1 MKENKRE
8 SLAEKAENLR
18 TAALNLYEDV
28 RKKENDVEVLG
39 KEWME
44 LARGRAEKLKNF
56 RYNIGV
62 VGVQSSGKTTLLN
75 TLLGYP
81 LMPSAAVVTTCSVT
95 YIRYGEKLA
104 VKAEDAYGK
113 IYNMH
118 LEKMSRALFE
128 DLKRYTCKCHKKY
141 SLDHL
146 IYFTDADMSP
156 DGEGN
161 PCTLAAEELSL
172 EYGNLMHRAVLVLV
186 LLSLYVDQN
195 QNPELLDDTIK
206 EIIGERKLLLEKIG
220 IPRSVKEYKVILE
233 WNNPVLKNG
242 LEITDLP
249 GLGADVAASSG
260 YKSHESITL
269 EELNKTDSTL
279 LILEPEMKKEH
290 IDPLN
295 PILTSYEMKKIKN
308 LEERLIPVVN
318 KIDLCGF
325 KNAYMNKL
333 NQVYKKYQLEIEKTY
348 GIAALLAEQ
357 RLFEKNPEIPLSRS
371 AFARRNL
378 EGVKELLEM
387 TGASQEEY
395 IKKMLDKN
403 MGYSRFEEFAAYILE
418 YLPKAE
424 IMEALQLLIYL
435 YQAVKTA
442 VMMRKS
448 RFRILSQFHRGGASA
463 GVELVKKLDND
474 TKAQIAKLSAIQAV
488 RMDQWSKSLKSRID
502 DDDLLPKVQ
511 KTFGENISK
520 DFGAMKDRIMEKR
533 KALHTNFIGDIVLS
547 RNNGANPDTTN
558 YPVWTDMLDTLLNEK
573 YQGTF
578 DSLSGSVKEIFDDMV
593 KRMNDIDQ
601 AFTGGF
607 TASAEEFINF
617 CKERRVK
624 YYKEALQGILD
635 AAAREELSDSQ
646 NRRIAGETA
655 KYLRENEP
663 KINIPEINAP
673 KILTP
678 EAAEIL
684 AKIETEAM
692 LTKEERAI
700 AEKEAEKLFGTKE
713 MEEKQKQ
720 MTSAEA
726 LNVISAF
733 LDEFSKVYQEAAN
746 SIDTYIRQNIQRCNV
761 EKNKAANGVVKA
773 QVDLQ
778 GKYYDKNEKILTAM
792 KTQGVIM
799 TGTTL
804 ISASNL
810 DKILRE
816 DLKLEAKDIQDGK
829 MKIKSIYEE
838 ISQTFLNIANTKIQ
852 ELSNIVVNLTD
863 RIGDICKLGSRGFSQ
878 NLTELNTGMEKE
890 KEGIRSLN
898 PEGRY
903 YKEVREVLQT
913 FEKEDIAWKLR
924 KELEQCHKE
933 LLREIEAVS

>member
-28 RKKENDVEVLG
+28 RNREKDVEVLG

-156 DGEGN
+156 DEEGN

-357 RLFEKNPEIPLSRS
+357 KIFEKNPEIPLSRS

-403 MGYSRFEEFAAYILE
+403 MGYSRFEEFAAYILD

-463 GVELVKKLDND
+463 GVELVKKLNGD
-474 TKAQIAKLSAIQAV
+474 TTTQIADLSNIQA
-488 RMDQWSKSLKSRID
+488 SLMKEWRDCLEKRIYKR
-502 DDDLLPKVQ
+502 LLPETQ
-511 KTFGENISK
+511 DIFGQEISEE
-520 DFGAMKDRIMEKR
+520 FGAMKDRIMEKR

-558 YPVWTDMLDTLLNEK
+558 YPVWTDMLDTLKNEE
-573 YQGTF
+573 YQKTF
-578 DSLSGSVKEIFDDMV
+578 DSLSDRVKDIFGDMV
-593 KRMNDIDQ
+593 KRMDAIDQ

-617 CKERRVK
+617 CKERQVK

-635 AAAREELSDSQ
+635 ASARGELSDSQ
-646 NRRIAGETA
+646 NRRIAGKTA

-663 KINIPEINAP
+663 KVDTPKINVP

-684 AKIETEAM
+684 AKIETEAV
-692 LTKEERAI
+692 LTKEERNI
-700 AEKEAEKLFGTKE
+700 AEKESEKLFGTE
-713 MEEKQKQ
+713 ERNEKQEQ
-720 MTSAEA
+720 MLSAEA
-726 LNVISAF
+726 LSVISAF

-746 SIDTYIRQNIQRCNV
+746 SIDIYIRQNIQRCNA
-761 EKNKAANGVVKA
+761 EKDKAANGVVKA

-863 RIGDICKLGSRGFSQ
+863 RIGDICKLASRGFSQ

>member
-28 RKKENDVEVLG
+28 RKRENDVEVLG

-44 LARGRAEKLKNF
+44 LAGGSAEKLKNF

-128 DLKRYTCKCHKKY
+128 ELKRYTCKCHKKY

-161 PCTLAAEELSL
+161 PCTLDAEELGL
-172 EYGNLMHRAVLVLV
+172 EYGDLMHRAVLVLV

-195 QNPELLDDTIK
+195 QNPELLDDTVK

-233 WNNPVLKNG
+233 WNNPVLKKG

-333 NQVYKKYQLEIEKTY
+333 NQVYKKYQLEIGKTY

-357 RLFEKNPEIPLSRS
+357 KIFEKNPEIPLSRS
-371 AFARRNL
+371 AFARKNL
-378 EGVKELLEM
+378 EGVKELLAM

-403 MGYSRFEEFAAYILE
+403 MEYSRFEEFAAYILD

-424 IMEALQLLIYL
+424 VMESLQLLIYL

-442 VMMRKS
+442 VMMRNS

-463 GVELVKKLDND
+463 GVEIVKKLDND
-474 TKAQIAKLSAIQAV
+474 TRVQIAKLGNIQAEL
-488 RMDQWSKSLKSRID
+488 MKQWSQYLELRIYKT
-502 DDDLLPKVQ
+502 LLPDERI
-511 KTFGENISK
+511 TFQQDISK
-520 DFGAMKDRIMEKR
+520 EFGAMKDSIMKKR
-533 KALHTNFIGDIVLS
+533 KTLHANFIGDIVLS
-547 RNNGANPDTTN
+547 RNNDSNPDTRN
-558 YPVWTDMLDTLLNEK
+558 YPVWNDMLDTLKNEK
-573 YQGTF
+573 YQKTF
-578 DSLSGSVKEIFDDMV
+578 DNLSNHVKATFDDMV
-593 KRMNDIDQ
+593 DRLEKIDD
-601 AFTGGF
+601 AFTTGF
-607 TASAEEFINF
+607 KASAEEFINF

-624 YYKEALQGILD
+624 YYKEALQGILY

-663 KINIPEINAP
+663 KSDTPKSNAS

-684 AKIETEAM
+684 AKIETEAV

-713 MEEKQKQ
+713 REEKQKQ
-720 MTSAEA
+720 MTSAEV
-726 LNVISAF
+726 LNVIST
-733 LDEFSKVYQEAAN
+733 LLREFETVYNDAAKN
-746 SIDTYIRQNIQRCNV
+746 IDIYIQQNIQNCQV
-761 EKNKAANGVVKA
+761 KKNAVANDVVKA
-773 QVDLQ
+773 QIELKN
-778 GKYYDKNEKILTAM
+778 KYYNINKNLFTKM
-792 KTQGVIM
+792 KEQGVIM

-804 ISASNL
+804 IREGELDRLLQTYLEL
-810 DKILRE
+810 DKK
-816 DLKLEAKDIQDGK
+816 DLKAAEDTVNDIYS
-829 MKIKSIYEE
+829 KISQAFLE
-838 ISQTFLNIANTKIQ
+838 ISTTKIQ
-852 ELSNIVVNLTD
+852 ELTSLVANLKN
-863 RIGDICKLGSRGFSQ
+863 RIGAICQYGSRGFSQ
-878 NLTELNTGMEKE
+878 NLTELNKDMEKE

-898 PEGRY
+898 PQGRY
-903 YKEVREVLQT
+903 YKEVWEVLQT

-924 KELEQCHKE
+924 KELEQCRQE

>member
-118 LEKMSRALFE
+118 LEKMSRVLFE

-161 PCTLAAEELSL
+161 PCTLDAEELGL
-172 EYGNLMHRAVLVLV
+172 EYGDLMHRAVLVLV

-195 QNPELLDDTIK
+195 QNPELLDDTVK

-233 WNNPVLKNG
+233 WNNPVLKKG

-357 RLFEKNPEIPLSRS
+357 KIFEKNPEIPLSRS
-371 AFARRNL
+371 AFARKNL
-378 EGVKELLEM
+378 EGVKELLAM

-403 MGYSRFEEFAAYILE
+403 MEYSRFEEFAAYILN
-418 YLPKAE
+418 YLPKAK
-424 IMEALQLLIYL
+424 IMESLQLLIYL

-442 VMMRKS
+442 VMMRNS

-463 GVELVKKLDND
+463 GVEIVKKLDND
-474 TKAQIAKLSAIQAV
+474 TKAQIAKLSRTQA
-488 RMDQWSKSLKSRID
+488 DLITQWRGDLEIRIYKE
-502 DDDLLPKVQ
+502 LLPNVK
-511 KTFGENISK
+511 KIFEKDISK
-520 DFGAMKDRIMEKR
+520 EFGAMKDRIMKKR
-533 KALHTNFIGDIVLS
+533 KTLHANFIGDIVLS
-547 RNNGANPDTTN
+547 RNNGTNPDTTN
-558 YPVWTDMLDTLLNEK
+558 YPVWTDMLDTLENEK
-573 YQGTF
+573 YQKTF
-578 DSLSGSVKEIFDDMV
+578 DNLSDSVKAIFDDMV
-593 KRMNDIDQ
+593 DRMEKIDD
-601 AFTGGF
+601 AFTTGF
-607 TASAEEFINF
+607 EASAEEFIYF

-624 YYKEALQGILD
+624 YYKEALQGILY

-663 KINIPEINAP
+663 KSNAP

-678 EAAEIL
+678 EAAEML
-684 AKIETEAM
+684 AKIETEAV
-692 LTKEERAI
+692 LTKEERVI
-700 AEKEAEKLFGTKE
+700 AAKEEEKLFGTE
-713 MEEKQKQ
+713 ERNEKQEQ
-720 MTSAEA
+720 MLSAEA
-726 LNVISAF
+726 LSVISAF

-746 SIDTYIRQNIQRCNV
+746 SIDTYIRQNIQRCNA
-761 EKNKAANGVVKA
+761 EKDKAANGVVKA

-810 DKILRE
+810 DKILQN
-816 DLKLEAKDIQDGK
+816 DLKLETSELEEGEEAIKNIYD
-829 MKIKSIYEE
+829 KISH
-838 ISQTFLNIANTKIQ
+838 TFLQIANKKIQ
-852 ELSNIVVNLTD
+852 ELSNIVANLTD
-863 RIGDICKLGSRGFSQ
+863 RIGAICQYGSRGFSQ
-878 NLTELNTGMEKE
+878 NLTELNKDMEKE

>member
-28 RKKENDVEVLG
+28 KKREKDVEVLG

-156 DGEGN
+156 DEEGN

-195 QNPELLDDTIK
+195 QNPELLDDTVK

-220 IPRSVKEYKVILE
+220 IPRAVKEYKVILE

-357 RLFEKNPEIPLSRS
+357 KIFEKNPEIPLSRS

-403 MGYSRFEEFAAYILE
+403 MGYSRFEEFAAYILD

-442 VMMRKS
+442 VMMRNS
-448 RFRILSQFHRGGASA
+448 RFRILSQFYRGGASA
-463 GVELVKKLDND
+463 GVELVKKLND
-474 TKAQIAKLSAIQAV
+474 DTIMRIAKLGEIQGKLMEKWAE
-488 RMDQWSKSLKSRID
+488 DLEKRIYRK
-502 DDDLLPKVQ
+502 LLPEVK
-511 KTFGENISK
+511 KTFPQDISK
-520 DFGAMKDRIMEKR
+520 EFGAMKNRILEKR

-558 YPVWTDMLDTLLNEK
+558 YPIWTDMLDTLKNEE
-573 YQGTF
+573 YQKTF
-578 DSLSGSVKEIFDDMV
+578 DSLSDRVKDIFGDMV
-593 KRMNDIDQ
+593 KRMDAIDQ

-617 CKERRVK
+617 CKERQVK

-635 AAAREELSDSQ
+635 AAARGELSDSQ
-646 NRRIAGETA
+646 NRRIAGKTA

-663 KINIPEINAP
+663 KVDTPKINVP

-678 EAAEIL
+678 EAVEIL
-684 AKIETEAM
+684 AKIETEAV
-692 LTKEERAI
+692 LTKEERNI
-700 AEKEAEKLFGTKE
+700 AEKESEKLFGTE
-713 MEEKQKQ
+713 ERNEKQEQ
-720 MTSAEA
+720 MLSAEA
-726 LNVISAF
+726 LSVISAF

-746 SIDTYIRQNIQRCNV
+746 SIDTYIRQNIQRCNA
-761 EKNKAANGVVKA
+761 EKDKAANGVVKA

-810 DKILRE
+810 DKILQN
-816 DLKLEAKDIQDGK
+816 DLKLETSELEEGEEAIKNIYD
-829 MKIKSIYEE
+829 KISH
-838 ISQTFLNIANTKIQ
+838 TFLQIANKKIQ
-852 ELSNIVVNLTD
+852 ELSNIVANLTD
-863 RIGDICKLGSRGFSQ
+863 HIGAICQYGSRGFSK
-878 NLTELNTGMEKE
+878 NLTELNKDMEKE

-903 YKEVREVLQT
+903 YKEVWEVLQT

>member
-8 SLAEKAENLR
+8 SLVEKAENLR

-28 RKKENDVEVLG
+28 RNREKDVEVLG

-156 DGEGN
+156 DEEGN

-325 KNAYMNKL
+325 KNAYINKL

-357 RLFEKNPEIPLSRS
+357 KIFEKNPEIPLSRS

-403 MGYSRFEEFAAYILE
+403 MGYSRFEEFAAYILD

-463 GVELVKKLDND
+463 GVELVKKLNGD
-474 TKAQIAKLSAIQAV
+474 TTTQIADLSNIQA
-488 RMDQWSKSLKSRID
+488 SLMKEWRDCLEKRIYKR
-502 DDDLLPKVQ
+502 LLPETQ
-511 KTFGENISK
+511 DIFGQEISEE
-520 DFGAMKDRIMEKR
+520 FGAMKDRIMEKR

-558 YPVWTDMLDTLLNEK
+558 YPVWTDMLDTLKNEE
-573 YQGTF
+573 YQKTF
-578 DSLSGSVKEIFDDMV
+578 DSLSDRVKDIFGDMV

-617 CKERRVK
+617 CKERQVK

-635 AAAREELSDSQ
+635 ASARGELSDSQ

-663 KINIPEINAP
+663 KVDTPKINVP

-684 AKIETEAM
+684 AKIETEAV
-692 LTKEERAI
+692 LTKEERNI
-700 AEKEAEKLFGTKE
+700 AEKESEKLFGTE
-713 MEEKQKQ
+713 ERNEKQEQ
-720 MTSAEA
+720 MLSAEA
-726 LNVISAF
+726 LSVISAF

-746 SIDTYIRQNIQRCNV
+746 SIDIYIRQNIQRCNA
-761 EKNKAANGVVKA
+761 EKDKAANGVVKA

-863 RIGDICKLGSRGFSQ
+863 RIGDICKLASRGFSQ

>member
-28 RKKENDVEVLG
+28 RKREKDVEVLG

-156 DGEGN
+156 DEEGN

-195 QNPELLDDTIK
+195 QNPELLDDTVK

-220 IPRSVKEYKVILE
+220 IPRAVKEYKVILE

-403 MGYSRFEEFAAYILE
+403 MGYSRFEEFAAYILD

-474 TKAQIAKLSAIQAV
+474 TKAEIAKLSATQAKLMKEWRDALEI
-488 RMDQWSKSLKSRID
+488 RMYKT
-502 DDDLLPKVQ
+502 LLPEVQ
-511 KTFGENISK
+511 KTFEEDICK
-520 DFGAMKDRIMEKR
+520 EFGTMKDRIMEKR
-533 KALHTNFIGDIVLS
+533 KALHANFIGDIVLS
-547 RNNGANPDTTN
+547 RNNGANPDTRN
-558 YPVWTDMLDTLLNEK
+558 YPVWTGMLDTLEKEK
-573 YQGTF
+573 YQKTF
-578 DSLSGSVKEIFDDMV
+578 DSLSDRVKAIFDDMV
-593 KRMNDIDQ
+593 DRMEKIDD
-601 AFTGGF
+601 AFTTGF
-607 TASAEEFINF
+607 KASAEEFIYF

-624 YYKEALQGILD
+624 YYKEALQGILY

-655 KYLRENEP
+655 EYLRENEP
-663 KINIPEINAP
+663 KSNAP
-673 KILTP
+673 RSLHRKQQKYWQRL
-678 EAAEIL
+678 
-684 AKIETEAM
+684 
-692 LTKEERAI
+692 
-700 AEKEAEKLFGTKE
+700 
-713 MEEKQKQ
+713 KQK
-720 MTSAEA
+720 
-726 LNVISAF
+726 LC
-733 LDEFSKVYQEAAN
+733 L
-746 SIDTYIRQNIQRCNV
+746 QR
-761 EKNKAANGVVKA
+761 
-773 QVDLQ
+773 
-778 GKYYDKNEKILTAM
+778 
-792 KTQGVIM
+792 
-799 TGTTL
+799 
-804 ISASNL
+804 
-810 DKILRE
+810 
-816 DLKLEAKDIQDGK
+816 
-829 MKIKSIYEE
+829 KS
-838 ISQTFLNIANTKIQ
+838 
-852 ELSNIVVNLTD
+852 
-863 RIGDICKLGSRGFSQ
+863 G
-878 NLTELNTGMEKE
+878 
-890 KEGIRSLN
+890 
-898 PEGRY
+898 P
-903 YKEVREVLQT
+903 
-913 FEKEDIAWKLR
+913 
-924 KELEQCHKE
+924 
-933 LLREIEAVS
+933 

>member
-118 LEKMSRALFE
+118 LEKMSRVLFE

-161 PCTLAAEELSL
+161 PCTLDAEELGL
-172 EYGNLMHRAVLVLV
+172 EYGDLMHRAVLVLV

-195 QNPELLDDTIK
+195 QNPELLDDTVK

-233 WNNPVLKNG
+233 WNNPVLKKG

-357 RLFEKNPEIPLSRS
+357 KIFEKNPEIPLSRS
-371 AFARRNL
+371 AFARKNL
-378 EGVKELLEM
+378 EGVKELLAM

-403 MGYSRFEEFAAYILE
+403 MEYSRFEEFAAYILN
-418 YLPKAE
+418 YLPKAK
-424 IMEALQLLIYL
+424 IMESLQLLIYL

-442 VMMRKS
+442 VMMRNS

-463 GVELVKKLDND
+463 GVEIVKKLDND
-474 TKAQIAKLSAIQAV
+474 TKAQIAKLSRTQA
-488 RMDQWSKSLKSRID
+488 DLITQWRGDLEIRIYKE
-502 DDDLLPKVQ
+502 LLPNVK
-511 KTFGENISK
+511 KIFEKDISK
-520 DFGAMKDRIMEKR
+520 EFGAMKDRIMKKR
-533 KALHTNFIGDIVLS
+533 KTLHANFIGDIVLS

-558 YPVWTDMLDTLLNEK
+558 YPVWTDMLDTLENEK
-573 YQGTF
+573 YQKTF
-578 DSLSGSVKEIFDDMV
+578 DNLSDSVKAIFDDMV
-593 KRMNDIDQ
+593 DRMEKIDD
-601 AFTGGF
+601 AFTTGF
-607 TASAEEFINF
+607 EASAEEFIYF

-624 YYKEALQGILD
+624 YYKEALQGILY

-663 KINIPEINAP
+663 KSNAP

-678 EAAEIL
+678 EAAEML
-684 AKIETEAM
+684 AKIETEAV
-692 LTKEERAI
+692 LTKEERVI
-700 AEKEAEKLFGTKE
+700 AAKEEEKLFGTE
-713 MEEKQKQ
+713 ERNEKQEQ
-720 MTSAEA
+720 MLSAEA
-726 LNVISAF
+726 LSVISAF

-746 SIDTYIRQNIQRCNV
+746 SIDTYIRQNIQRCNA
-761 EKNKAANGVVKA
+761 EKDKAANGVVKA

-810 DKILRE
+810 DKILQN
-816 DLKLEAKDIQDGK
+816 DLKLETSELEEGEEAIKNIYD
-829 MKIKSIYEE
+829 KISH
-838 ISQTFLNIANTKIQ
+838 TFLQIANKKIQ
-852 ELSNIVVNLTD
+852 ELSNIVANLTD
-863 RIGDICKLGSRGFSQ
+863 RIGAICQYGSRGFSQ
-878 NLTELNTGMEKE
+878 NLTELNKDMEKE

>member
-156 DGEGN
+156 DEEGN

-403 MGYSRFEEFAAYILE
+403 MGYSRFEEFAAYILN

-474 TKAQIAKLSAIQAV
+474 TKAEIAKLSATQAELIT
-488 RMDQWSKSLKSRID
+488 QWRGDLEIRIYKE
-502 DDDLLPKVQ
+502 LLPNVK
-511 KTFGENISK
+511 KIFEKDISK
-520 DFGAMKDRIMEKR
+520 EFGAMKDRIMEKR
-533 KALHTNFIGDIVLS
+533 KALHANFIGDIVLS
-547 RNNGANPDTTN
+547 RNNGANPDTRN
-558 YPVWTDMLDTLLNEK
+558 YPVWTGMLDTLENEK
-573 YQGTF
+573 YQKTF
-578 DSLSGSVKEIFDDMV
+578 DNLSDSVKAIFDDMV
-593 KRMNDIDQ
+593 DRMEKIDE
-601 AFTGGF
+601 AFTTGF
-607 TASAEEFINF
+607 KASAEEFIYF

-624 YYKEALQGILD
+624 YYKEALQGILY

-663 KINIPEINAP
+663 KSNAP

-684 AKIETEAM
+684 AKIETEAV
-692 LTKEERAI
+692 LTKEERVI
-700 AEKEAEKLFGTKE
+700 AAKEEEKLFGTE
-713 MEEKQKQ
+713 ERNEKQEQ
-720 MTSAEA
+720 MLSAEA
-726 LNVISAF
+726 LSVISAF

-746 SIDTYIRQNIQRCNV
+746 SIDTYIRQNIQRCNA
-761 EKNKAANGVVKA
+761 EKDKAANGVVKA

-810 DKILRE
+810 DKILQN
-816 DLKLEAKDIQDGK
+816 DLKLETSELEEGEEAIKNIYD
-829 MKIKSIYEE
+829 KISH
-838 ISQTFLNIANTKIQ
+838 TFLQIANKKIQ
-852 ELSNIVVNLTD
+852 ELSNIVANLTD
-863 RIGDICKLGSRGFSQ
+863 HIGAICQYGSRGFSQ
-878 NLTELNTGMEKE
+878 NLTELNKDMEKE

>member
-28 RKKENDVEVLG
+28 RKKENDIEVLG

-156 DGEGN
+156 DEEGN

-403 MGYSRFEEFAAYILE
+403 MGYSRFEEFAAYILD

-474 TKAQIAKLSAIQAV
+474 TKAEIAKLSATQAELMKEWRDALEI
-488 RMDQWSKSLKSRID
+488 RMYKK
-502 DDDLLPKVQ
+502 LLPEVQ
-511 KTFGENISK
+511 KTFEEDICK
-520 DFGAMKDRIMEKR
+520 EFGTMKDRIMEKR
-533 KALHTNFIGDIVLS
+533 KALHANFIGDIVLS
-547 RNNGANPDTTN
+547 RNNGANPDTRN
-558 YPVWTDMLDTLLNEK
+558 YPVWTGMLDTLENEK
-573 YQGTF
+573 YQKTF
-578 DSLSGSVKEIFDDMV
+578 DNLSDSVKAIFDDMV
-593 KRMNDIDQ
+593 DRMEKIDE
-601 AFTGGF
+601 AFTTGF
-607 TASAEEFINF
+607 KASAEEFIYF

-624 YYKEALQGILD
+624 YYKEALQGILY

-655 KYLRENEP
+655 EYLRENEP
-663 KINIPEINAP
+663 KSNAP

-684 AKIETEAM
+684 AKIETEAV

-733 LDEFSKVYQEAAN
+733 LDEFSKVYQDTAN
-746 SIDTYIRQNIQRCNV
+746 SIDTYIRQNIQRCQDRKNDAANDV
-761 EKNKAANGVVKA
+761 VAAQLILQKKYYVKNKKV
-773 QVDLQ
+773 
-778 GKYYDKNEKILTAM
+778 LTDM

-799 TGTTL
+799 TGTTM
-804 ISASNL
+804 ISASNV
-810 DKILRE
+810 DNILQKG
-816 DLKLEAKDIQDGK
+816 LKLEDKDLKEGK
-829 MKIKSIYEE
+829 AEIKKIYNE
-838 ISQTFLNIANTKIQ
+838 ISQAFLWISSTKIR
-852 ELSNIVVNLTD
+852 ELSNIVANLTD
-863 RIGDICKLGSRGFSQ
+863 RIGAICQYGSRGFSQ
-878 NLTELNTGMEKE
+878 NLTELNKDMEKE

>member
-28 RKKENDVEVLG
+28 RKREKDVEVLG

-156 DGEGN
+156 DEEGN

-357 RLFEKNPEIPLSRS
+357 KIFEKNPEIPLSRS

-403 MGYSRFEEFAAYILE
+403 MGYSRFEEFAAYILD

-463 GVELVKKLDND
+463 GVELVKKLNGD
-474 TKAQIAKLSAIQAV
+474 TTTQIADLSNIQA
-488 RMDQWSKSLKSRID
+488 SLMKEWRDCLEKRIYKR
-502 DDDLLPKVQ
+502 LLPETQ
-511 KTFGENISK
+511 DIFGQEISEE
-520 DFGAMKDRIMEKR
+520 FGAMKDRIMEKR

-558 YPVWTDMLDTLLNEK
+558 YPVWTDMLDTLKNEE
-573 YQGTF
+573 YQKTF
-578 DSLSGSVKEIFDDMV
+578 DSLSDRVKDIFGDMV
-593 KRMNDIDQ
+593 KRMDAIDQ

-617 CKERRVK
+617 CKERQVK

-635 AAAREELSDSQ
+635 ASARGELSDSQ
-646 NRRIAGETA
+646 NRRIAGKTA

-663 KINIPEINAP
+663 KVDTPKINVP

-684 AKIETEAM
+684 AKIETEAV
-692 LTKEERAI
+692 LTKEERNI
-700 AEKEAEKLFGTKE
+700 AEKESEKLFGTE
-713 MEEKQKQ
+713 ERNEKQEQ
-720 MTSAEA
+720 MLSAEA
-726 LNVISAF
+726 LSVISAF

-746 SIDTYIRQNIQRCNV
+746 SIDIYIRQNIQRCNA
-761 EKNKAANGVVKA
+761 EKDKAANGVVKA

-863 RIGDICKLGSRGFSQ
+863 RIGDICKLASRGFSQ

>member
-28 RKKENDVEVLG
+28 RKKENDIEVLG

-156 DGEGN
+156 DEEGN

-403 MGYSRFEEFAAYILE
+403 MGYSRFEEFAAYILD

-442 VMMRKS
+442 VMMRNS

-474 TKAQIAKLSAIQAV
+474 TKAEIAKLSATQAKLMKEWRDALEI
-488 RMDQWSKSLKSRID
+488 RMYKT
-502 DDDLLPKVQ
+502 LLPEVQ
-511 KTFGENISK
+511 KTFEEDICK
-520 DFGAMKDRIMEKR
+520 EFGTMKDRIMEKR
-533 KALHTNFIGDIVLS
+533 KALHANFIGDIVLS
-547 RNNGANPDTTN
+547 RNNGANPDTRN
-558 YPVWTDMLDTLLNEK
+558 YPVWTGMLDTLEKEK
-573 YQGTF
+573 YQKTF
-578 DSLSGSVKEIFDDMV
+578 DSLSDRVKGIFGDMV
-593 KRMNDIDQ
+593 KRMDAIDQ

-684 AKIETEAM
+684 AKIETEAV

-733 LDEFSKVYQEAAN
+733 LDEFSKVYQDTAN
-746 SIDTYIRQNIQRCNV
+746 SIDTYIRQNIQRCQDR
-761 EKNKAANGVVKA
+761 KNDAANDVVAA
-773 QVDLQ
+773 QLILQ
-778 GKYYDKNEKILTAM
+778 KKYYVKNEKVLTDM

-799 TGTTL
+799 TGTTM
-804 ISASNL
+804 ISASNV
-810 DKILRE
+810 DNILQKG
-816 DLKLEAKDIQDGK
+816 LKLEDTDLKEGK
-829 MKIKSIYEE
+829 AEIKKIYGK
-838 ISQTFLNIANTKIQ
+838 ISQAFLWISSTKIQ
-852 ELSNIVVNLTD
+852 ELSNIVANLTD
-863 RIGDICKLGSRGFSQ
+863 RIGAICQYGSRGFSQ
-878 NLTELNTGMEKE
+878 NLTELNKDMEKE

>member
-8 SLAEKAENLR
+8 SLVEKAENLR

-28 RKKENDVEVLG
+28 RNREKDVEVLG

-156 DGEGN
+156 DEEGN

-357 RLFEKNPEIPLSRS
+357 KIFEKNPEIPLSRS

-403 MGYSRFEEFAAYILE
+403 MGYSRFEEFAAYILD

-463 GVELVKKLDND
+463 GVEIVKKLDND
-474 TKAQIAKLSAIQAV
+474 TKAQIAKLSRTQA
-488 RMDQWSKSLKSRID
+488 DLITQWRGNLEIRIYKE
-502 DDDLLPKVQ
+502 LLLNVK
-511 KTFGENISK
+511 KIFEKDISK
-520 DFGAMKDRIMEKR
+520 EFGAMKDRIMKKR
-533 KALHTNFIGDIVLS
+533 KTLHANFIGDIVLS
-547 RNNGANPDTTN
+547 RNNGTNPDTTN
-558 YPVWTDMLDTLLNEK
+558 YPVWTDMLDTLENEK
-573 YQGTF
+573 YQKTF
-578 DSLSGSVKEIFDDMV
+578 DNLSDSVKAIFDDMV
-593 KRMNDIDQ
+593 DRMEKIDD
-601 AFTGGF
+601 AFTTGF
-607 TASAEEFINF
+607 EASAEEFIYF

-624 YYKEALQGILD
+624 YYKEALQGILY

-663 KINIPEINAP
+663 KSNAP

-684 AKIETEAM
+684 AKIETEAV
-692 LTKEERAI
+692 LTKEERVI
-700 AEKEAEKLFGTKE
+700 AAKEEEKLFGTE
-713 MEEKQKQ
+713 ERNEKQEQ
-720 MTSAEA
+720 MLSAEA
-726 LNVISAF
+726 LSVISAF

-746 SIDTYIRQNIQRCNV
+746 SIDTYIRQNIQRCNA
-761 EKNKAANGVVKA
+761 EKDKAANGVVKA

-810 DKILRE
+810 DKILQN
-816 DLKLEAKDIQDGK
+816 DLKLETSELEEGEEAIKNIYD
-829 MKIKSIYEE
+829 KISH
-838 ISQTFLNIANTKIQ
+838 TFLQIANKKIQ
-852 ELSNIVVNLTD
+852 ELSNIVANLTD
-863 RIGDICKLGSRGFSQ
+863 HIGAICQYGSRGFSQ
-878 NLTELNTGMEKE
+878 NLTELNKDMEKE

>member
-28 RKKENDVEVLG
+28 RKKENDIEVLG

-156 DGEGN
+156 DEEGN

-403 MGYSRFEEFAAYILE
+403 MGYSRFEEFAAYILD

-442 VMMRKS
+442 VMMRNS

-474 TKAQIAKLSAIQAV
+474 TKAEIAKLSATQAKLMKEWRDALEI
-488 RMDQWSKSLKSRID
+488 RMYKT
-502 DDDLLPKVQ
+502 LLPEVQ
-511 KTFGENISK
+511 KTFEEDICK
-520 DFGAMKDRIMEKR
+520 EFGTMKDRIMEKR
-533 KALHTNFIGDIVLS
+533 KALHANFIGDIVLS
-547 RNNGANPDTTN
+547 RNNGANPDTRN
-558 YPVWTDMLDTLLNEK
+558 YPVWTGMLDTLEKEK
-573 YQGTF
+573 YQKTF
-578 DSLSGSVKEIFDDMV
+578 DSLSDRVKGIFGDMV
-593 KRMNDIDQ
+593 KRMDAIDQ

-617 CKERRVK
+617 CKERQVK

-635 AAAREELSDSQ
+635 ASARGELSDSQ
-646 NRRIAGETA
+646 NRRIAGKTA

-663 KINIPEINAP
+663 KVDTP
-673 KILTP
+673 KI
-678 EAAEIL
+678 
-684 AKIETEAM
+684 
-692 LTKEERAI
+692 
-700 AEKEAEKLFGTKE
+700 
-713 MEEKQKQ
+713 
-720 MTSAEA
+720 
-726 LNVISAF
+726 NVP
-733 LDEFSKVYQEAAN
+733 K
-746 SIDTYIRQNIQRCNV
+746 
-761 EKNKAANGVVKA
+761 
-773 QVDLQ
+773 
-778 GKYYDKNEKILTAM
+778 
-792 KTQGVIM
+792 
-799 TGTTL
+799 
-804 ISASNL
+804 
-810 DKILRE
+810 
-816 DLKLEAKDIQDGK
+816 
-829 MKIKSIYEE
+829 
-838 ISQTFLNIANTKIQ
+838 
-852 ELSNIVVNLTD
+852 
-863 RIGDICKLGSRGFSQ
+863 
-878 NLTELNTGMEKE
+878 
-890 KEGIRSLN
+890 
-898 PEGRY
+898 
-903 YKEVREVLQT
+903 
-913 FEKEDIAWKLR
+913 
-924 KELEQCHKE
+924 
-933 LLREIEAVS
+933 

>member
-8 SLAEKAENLR
+8 SLVEKAENLR

-28 RKKENDVEVLG
+28 RNREKDVEVLG

-156 DGEGN
+156 DEEGN

-357 RLFEKNPEIPLSRS
+357 KIFEKNPEIPLSRS

-403 MGYSRFEEFAAYILE
+403 MGYSRFEEFAAYILD

-463 GVELVKKLDND
+463 GVELVKKLNGD
-474 TKAQIAKLSAIQAV
+474 TTTQIADLSNIQA
-488 RMDQWSKSLKSRID
+488 SLMKEWRDCLEKRIYKR
-502 DDDLLPKVQ
+502 LLPETQ
-511 KTFGENISK
+511 DIFGQEISEE
-520 DFGAMKDRIMEKR
+520 FGAMKDRIMEKR

-558 YPVWTDMLDTLLNEK
+558 YPVWTDMLDTLKNEE
-573 YQGTF
+573 YQKTF
-578 DSLSGSVKEIFDDMV
+578 DSLSDRVKDIFGDMV

-617 CKERRVK
+617 CKERQVK

-635 AAAREELSDSQ
+635 AAARGELSDSQ

-663 KINIPEINAP
+663 KGDTPKSNAS

-684 AKIETEAM
+684 AKIETEAV
-692 LTKEERAI
+692 LTKEERNI
-700 AEKEAEKLFGTKE
+700 AEKESEKLFGTE
-713 MEEKQKQ
+713 ERNEKQEQ
-720 MTSAEA
+720 MLSAEA
-726 LNVISAF
+726 LSVISAF

-746 SIDTYIRQNIQRCNV
+746 SIDIYIRQNIQRCNA
-761 EKNKAANGVVKA
+761 EKDKAANGVVKA

>member
-28 RKKENDVEVLG
+28 RKKENDIEVLG

-156 DGEGN
+156 DEEGN

-220 IPRSVKEYKVILE
+220 IPRAVKEYKVILE

-357 RLFEKNPEIPLSRS
+357 RLFEKNPEISLSRS

-403 MGYSRFEEFAAYILE
+403 MGYSRFEEFAAYILD

-474 TKAQIAKLSAIQAV
+474 TKAEIAKLSATQAKLMKEWRDALEI
-488 RMDQWSKSLKSRID
+488 RMYKK
-502 DDDLLPKVQ
+502 LLPEVQ
-511 KTFGENISK
+511 KTFEEDICK
-520 DFGAMKDRIMEKR
+520 EFGTMKDRIMEKR
-533 KALHTNFIGDIVLS
+533 KALHANFIGDIVLS
-547 RNNGANPDTTN
+547 RNNGANPDTRN
-558 YPVWTDMLDTLLNEK
+558 YPVWTGMLDTLENEK
-573 YQGTF
+573 YQKTF
-578 DSLSGSVKEIFDDMV
+578 DNLSDSVKAIFDDMV
-593 KRMNDIDQ
+593 DRMEKIDE
-601 AFTGGF
+601 AFTTGF
-607 TASAEEFINF
+607 KASAEEFIYF

-624 YYKEALQGILD
+624 YYKEALQGILY

-663 KINIPEINAP
+663 KSNAP

-684 AKIETEAM
+684 AKIETEAV

-733 LDEFSKVYQEAAN
+733 LDEFSKVYQDTAN
-746 SIDTYIRQNIQRCNV
+746 SIDTYIRQNIQRCQDR
-761 EKNKAANGVVKA
+761 KNDAANDVVAA
-773 QVDLQ
+773 QLILQ
-778 GKYYDKNEKILTAM
+778 KKYYVKNEKVLTNM

-799 TGTTL
+799 TGTTM
-804 ISASNL
+804 ISASNV
-810 DKILRE
+810 DNILQKG
-816 DLKLEAKDIQDGK
+816 LKLEDKDLKEGK
-829 MKIKSIYEE
+829 AEIKKIYGK
-838 ISQTFLNIANTKIQ
+838 ISQAFLWISSTKIR
-852 ELSNIVVNLTD
+852 ELSNIVANLTD
-863 RIGDICKLGSRGFSQ
+863 RIGAICQYGSRGFSQ
-878 NLTELNTGMEKE
+878 NLTELNKDMEKE

>member
-28 RKKENDVEVLG
+28 RKRENDVEVLG

-44 LARGRAEKLKNF
+44 LAGGSAEKLKNF

-128 DLKRYTCKCHKKY
+128 ELKRYTCKCHKKY

-161 PCTLAAEELSL
+161 PCTLDAEELGL
-172 EYGNLMHRAVLVLV
+172 EYGDLMHRAVLVLV

-195 QNPELLDDTIK
+195 QNPELLDDTVK

-233 WNNPVLKNG
+233 WNNPVLKKG

-333 NQVYKKYQLEIEKTY
+333 NQVYKKYQLEIGKTY

-357 RLFEKNPEIPLSRS
+357 KIFEKNPEIPLSRS
-371 AFARRNL
+371 AFARKNL
-378 EGVKELLEM
+378 EGVKELLAM

-403 MGYSRFEEFAAYILE
+403 MEYSRFEEFAAYILD

-424 IMEALQLLIYL
+424 VMESLQLLIYL

-442 VMMRKS
+442 VMMRNS

-463 GVELVKKLDND
+463 GVEIVKKLDND
-474 TKAQIAKLSAIQAV
+474 TRVQIAKLGNIQAEL
-488 RMDQWSKSLKSRID
+488 MKQWSQYLELRIYKT
-502 DDDLLPKVQ
+502 LLPDERI
-511 KTFGENISK
+511 TFQQDISK
-520 DFGAMKDRIMEKR
+520 EFGAMKDSIMKKR
-533 KALHTNFIGDIVLS
+533 KTLHANFIGDIVLS
-547 RNNGANPDTTN
+547 RNNDSNPDTRN
-558 YPVWTDMLDTLLNEK
+558 YPVWNDMLDTLKNEK
-573 YQGTF
+573 YQKTF
-578 DSLSGSVKEIFDDMV
+578 DNLSNHVKATFDDMV
-593 KRMNDIDQ
+593 DRLEKIDD
-601 AFTGGF
+601 AFTTGF
-607 TASAEEFINF
+607 KASAEEFINF

-624 YYKEALQGILD
+624 YYKEALQGILY

-663 KINIPEINAP
+663 KSDTPKSNAS

-684 AKIETEAM
+684 AKIETEAV

-713 MEEKQKQ
+713 REEKQKQ
-720 MTSAEA
+720 MTSAEV
-726 LNVISAF
+726 LNVIST
-733 LDEFSKVYQEAAN
+733 LLREFETVYNDAAKN
-746 SIDTYIRQNIQRCNV
+746 IDIYIQQNIQNCQV
-761 EKNKAANGVVKA
+761 KKNAVANDVVKA
-773 QVDLQ
+773 QIELKN
-778 GKYYDKNEKILTAM
+778 KYYNINKNLFTKM
-792 KTQGVIM
+792 KEQGVIM

-804 ISASNL
+804 IREGELDRILQTYLEL
-810 DKILRE
+810 DKK
-816 DLKLEAKDIQDGK
+816 DLKAAEDTVNDIYS
-829 MKIKSIYEE
+829 KISQAFLE
-838 ISQTFLNIANTKIQ
+838 ISTTKIQ
-852 ELSNIVVNLTD
+852 ELTSLVANLKN
-863 RIGDICKLGSRGFSQ
+863 RIGAICQYGSRGFSQ
-878 NLTELNTGMEKE
+878 NLTELNKDMEKE

-898 PEGRY
+898 PQGRY
-903 YKEVREVLQT
+903 YKEVWEVLQT

-924 KELEQCHKE
+924 KELEQCRQE

>member
-28 RKKENDVEVLG
+28 RKKENDIEVLG

-156 DGEGN
+156 DEEGN

-403 MGYSRFEEFAAYILE
+403 MGYSRFEEFAAYILD

-474 TKAQIAKLSAIQAV
+474 TKAEIAKLSATQAELMKEWRDALEI
-488 RMDQWSKSLKSRID
+488 RMYKK
-502 DDDLLPKVQ
+502 LLPEVQ
-511 KTFGENISK
+511 KTFEEDICK
-520 DFGAMKDRIMEKR
+520 EFGTMKDRIMEKR
-533 KALHTNFIGDIVLS
+533 KALHANFIGDIVLS
-547 RNNGANPDTTN
+547 RNNGANPDTRN
-558 YPVWTDMLDTLLNEK
+558 YPVWTGMLDTLENEK
-573 YQGTF
+573 YQKTF
-578 DSLSGSVKEIFDDMV
+578 DNLSDSVKAIFDDMV
-593 KRMNDIDQ
+593 DRMEKIDE
-601 AFTGGF
+601 AFTTGF
-607 TASAEEFINF
+607 KASAEEFIYF

-624 YYKEALQGILD
+624 YYKEALQGILY

-663 KINIPEINAP
+663 KSNAP

-684 AKIETEAM
+684 AKIETEAV

-733 LDEFSKVYQEAAN
+733 LDEFSKVYQDTAN
-746 SIDTYIRQNIQRCNV
+746 SIDTYIRQNIQRCQDRKNDAANDV
-761 EKNKAANGVVKA
+761 VAAQLILQKKYYVKNKKV
-773 QVDLQ
+773 
-778 GKYYDKNEKILTAM
+778 LTDM

-799 TGTTL
+799 TGTTM
-804 ISASNL
+804 ISASNV
-810 DKILRE
+810 DNILQKG
-816 DLKLEAKDIQDGK
+816 LKLEDKDLKEGK
-829 MKIKSIYEE
+829 AEIKKIYNE
-838 ISQTFLNIANTKIQ
+838 ISQAFLWISSTKIR
-852 ELSNIVVNLTD
+852 ELSNIVANLTD
-863 RIGDICKLGSRGFSQ
+863 RIGAICQYGSRGFSQ
-878 NLTELNTGMEKE
+878 NLTELNKDMEKE

>member
-195 QNPELLDDTIK
+195 QNPELLDDTVK

-220 IPRSVKEYKVILE
+220 IPRAVKEYKVILE

-357 RLFEKNPEIPLSRS
+357 KIFEKNPEIPLSRS

-403 MGYSRFEEFAAYILE
+403 MGYSRFEEFAAYILD

-474 TKAQIAKLSAIQAV
+474 TKAEIAKLSATQAELMKEWRDALEI
-488 RMDQWSKSLKSRID
+488 RMYKK
-502 DDDLLPKVQ
+502 LLPEVQ
-511 KTFGENISK
+511 KTFEEDICK
-520 DFGAMKDRIMEKR
+520 EFGTMKDRIMEKR
-533 KALHTNFIGDIVLS
+533 KALHANFIGDIVLS
-547 RNNGANPDTTN
+547 RNNGANPDTRN
-558 YPVWTDMLDTLLNEK
+558 YPVWTGMLDTLENEK
-573 YQGTF
+573 YQKTF
-578 DSLSGSVKEIFDDMV
+578 DNLSDSVKAIFDDMV
-593 KRMNDIDQ
+593 DRMEKIDE
-601 AFTGGF
+601 AFTTGF
-607 TASAEEFINF
+607 KASAEEFIYF

-624 YYKEALQGILD
+624 YYKEALQGILY

-663 KINIPEINAP
+663 KSNAP

-684 AKIETEAM
+684 AKIETEAV

-733 LDEFSKVYQEAAN
+733 LDEFSKVYQDTAN
-746 SIDTYIRQNIQRCNV
+746 SIDTYIRQNIQRCQDR
-761 EKNKAANGVVKA
+761 KNDAANDVVAA
-773 QVDLQ
+773 QLILQ
-778 GKYYDKNEKILTAM
+778 KKYYVKNEKVLTDM

-799 TGTTL
+799 TGTTM
-804 ISASNL
+804 ISASNV
-810 DKILRE
+810 DNILQKG
-816 DLKLEAKDIQDGK
+816 LKLEDKDLKEGK
-829 MKIKSIYEE
+829 AEIKKIYNE
-838 ISQTFLNIANTKIQ
+838 ISQAFLWISSTKIR
-852 ELSNIVVNLTD
+852 ELSNIVANLTD
-863 RIGDICKLGSRGFSQ
+863 RIGAICQYGSRGFSQ
-878 NLTELNTGMEKE
+878 NLTELNKDMEKE

-903 YKEVREVLQT
+903 YKEVQEVLQT

>member
-1 MKENKRE
+1 M
-8 SLAEKAENLR
+8 
-18 TAALNLYEDV
+18 
-28 RKKENDVEVLG
+28 
-39 KEWME
+39 
-44 LARGRAEKLKNF
+44 
-56 RYNIGV
+56 
-62 VGVQSSGKTTLLN
+62 
-75 TLLGYP
+75 
-81 LMPSAAVVTTCSVT
+81 
-95 YIRYGEKLA
+95 
-104 VKAEDAYGK
+104 
-113 IYNMH
+113 
-118 LEKMSRALFE
+118 
-128 DLKRYTCKCHKKY
+128 
-141 SLDHL
+141 
-146 IYFTDADMSP
+146 
-156 DGEGN
+156 
-161 PCTLAAEELSL
+161 
-172 EYGNLMHRAVLVLV
+172 
-186 LLSLYVDQN
+186 
-195 QNPELLDDTIK
+195 
-206 EIIGERKLLLEKIG
+206 
-220 IPRSVKEYKVILE
+220 KEYKVILE

-474 TKAQIAKLSAIQAV
+474 TKAEIAKLSATQAKLMKEWRDALEI
-488 RMDQWSKSLKSRID
+488 RMYKT
-502 DDDLLPKVQ
+502 LLPEVQ
-511 KTFGENISK
+511 KTFEEDICK
-520 DFGAMKDRIMEKR
+520 EFGTMKDRIMEKR
-533 KALHTNFIGDIVLS
+533 KALHANFIGDIVLS
-547 RNNGANPDTTN
+547 RNNGANPDTRN
-558 YPVWTDMLDTLLNEK
+558 YPVWTGMLDTLEKEK
-573 YQGTF
+573 YQKTF
-578 DSLSGSVKEIFDDMV
+578 DSLSDRVKGIFGDMV
-593 KRMNDIDQ
+593 KRMDAIDQ

-635 AAAREELSDSQ
+635 AAARGELSDSQ

-684 AKIETEAM
+684 AKIETEAV
-692 LTKEERAI
+692 LTKEER
-700 AEKEAEKLFGTKE
+700 GH
-713 MEEKQKQ
+713 
-720 MTSAEA
+720 S
-726 LNVISAF
+726 
-733 LDEFSKVYQEAAN
+733 
-746 SIDTYIRQNIQRCNV
+746 
-761 EKNKAANGVVKA
+761 
-773 QVDLQ
+773 
-778 GKYYDKNEKILTAM
+778 
-792 KTQGVIM
+792 
-799 TGTTL
+799 
-804 ISASNL
+804 
-810 DKILRE
+810 
-816 DLKLEAKDIQDGK
+816 
-829 MKIKSIYEE
+829 
-838 ISQTFLNIANTKIQ
+838 
-852 ELSNIVVNLTD
+852 
-863 RIGDICKLGSRGFSQ
+863 
-878 NLTELNTGMEKE
+878 
-890 KEGIRSLN
+890 
-898 PEGRY
+898 
-903 YKEVREVLQT
+903 
-913 FEKEDIAWKLR
+913 
-924 KELEQCHKE
+924 
-933 LLREIEAVS
+933 

>member
-28 RKKENDVEVLG
+28 RKREKDVEVLG

-156 DGEGN
+156 DEEGN

-195 QNPELLDDTIK
+195 QNPELLDDTVK

-220 IPRSVKEYKVILE
+220 IPRAVKEYKVILE

-371 AFARRNL
+371 AFARKNL
-378 EGVKELLEM
+378 EGVKELLAM

-403 MGYSRFEEFAAYILE
+403 MEYSRFEEFAAYILN
-418 YLPKAE
+418 YLPKAK
-424 IMEALQLLIYL
+424 IMESLQLLIYL

-442 VMMRKS
+442 VMMRNS

-463 GVELVKKLDND
+463 GVEIVKKLDND
-474 TKAQIAKLSAIQAV
+474 TKAQIAKLSRTQA
-488 RMDQWSKSLKSRID
+488 DLITQWRGDLEIRIYKE
-502 DDDLLPKVQ
+502 LLPNVK
-511 KTFGENISK
+511 KIFEKDISK
-520 DFGAMKDRIMEKR
+520 EFGAMKDRIMKKR
-533 KALHTNFIGDIVLS
+533 KTLHANFIGDIVLS
-547 RNNGANPDTTN
+547 RNNGTNPDTTN
-558 YPVWTDMLDTLLNEK
+558 YPVWTDMLDTLENEK
-573 YQGTF
+573 YQKTF
-578 DSLSGSVKEIFDDMV
+578 DNLSDSVKAIFDDMV
-593 KRMNDIDQ
+593 DRMEKIDD
-601 AFTGGF
+601 AFTTGF
-607 TASAEEFINF
+607 EASAEEFIYF

-624 YYKEALQGILD
+624 YYKEALQGILY

-663 KINIPEINAP
+663 KSNAP

-684 AKIETEAM
+684 AKIETEAV
-692 LTKEERAI
+692 LTKEERVI
-700 AEKEAEKLFGTKE
+700 AAKEEEKLFGTNE
-713 MEEKQKQ
+713 REEKQKQ
-720 MTSAEA
+720 MMSAEA
-726 LNVISAF
+726 LNVISA
-733 LDEFSKVYQEAAN
+733 LLREFETVYNDAAEN
-746 SIDTYIRQNIQRCNV
+746 INIYIQQNIQRCQGK
-761 EKNKAANGVVKA
+761 KNGAANDVMNMQGSL
-773 QVDLQ
+773 QV
-778 GKYYDKNEKILTAM
+778 KYYLKNHNILTKM

-799 TGTTL
+799 TSTTL
-804 ISASNL
+804 ISAGNL
-810 DKILRE
+810 DNILQE
-816 DLKLEAKDIQDGK
+816 GLKLENGDLKEGEKAIDQ
-829 MKIKSIYEE
+829 IYDK
-838 ISQTFLNIANTKIQ
+838 ISQTFLIISNTKIQ

-863 RIGDICKLGSRGFSQ
+863 RIGNICKLGSRGFSQ
-878 NLTELNTGMEKE
+878 NLTELNKDMEKE

-898 PEGRY
+898 PQGRY
-903 YKEVREVLQT
+903 YKEVWEVLQT

-924 KELEQCHKE
+924 KELEQCRQE

>member
-28 RKKENDVEVLG
+28 RKRENDVEVLG

-44 LARGRAEKLKNF
+44 LAGGSAEKLKNF

-128 DLKRYTCKCHKKY
+128 ELKRYTCKCHKKY

-161 PCTLAAEELSL
+161 PCTLDAEELGL
-172 EYGNLMHRAVLVLV
+172 EYGDLMHRAVLVLV

-195 QNPELLDDTIK
+195 QNPELLDDTVK

-233 WNNPVLKNG
+233 WNNPVLKKG

-333 NQVYKKYQLEIEKTY
+333 NQVYKKYQLEIGKTY

-357 RLFEKNPEIPLSRS
+357 KIFEKNPEIPLSRS
-371 AFARRNL
+371 AFARKNL
-378 EGVKELLEM
+378 EGVKELLAM

-403 MGYSRFEEFAAYILE
+403 MEYSRFEEFAAYILD

-424 IMEALQLLIYL
+424 VMESLQLLIYL

-442 VMMRKS
+442 VMMRNS

-463 GVELVKKLDND
+463 GVEIVKKLDND
-474 TKAQIAKLSAIQAV
+474 TRVQIAKLGNIQAEL
-488 RMDQWSKSLKSRID
+488 MKQWSQYLELRIYKT
-502 DDDLLPKVQ
+502 LLPDERI
-511 KTFGENISK
+511 TFQQDISK
-520 DFGAMKDRIMEKR
+520 EFGAMKDSIMKKR
-533 KALHTNFIGDIVLS
+533 KTLHANFIGDIVLS
-547 RNNGANPDTTN
+547 RNNDSNPDTRN
-558 YPVWTDMLDTLLNEK
+558 YPVWNDMLDTLKNEK
-573 YQGTF
+573 YQKTF
-578 DSLSGSVKEIFDDMV
+578 DNLSNHVKATFDDMV
-593 KRMNDIDQ
+593 DRLEKIDD
-601 AFTGGF
+601 AFTTGF
-607 TASAEEFINF
+607 KASAEEFINF

-624 YYKEALQGILD
+624 YYKEALQGILY

-663 KINIPEINAP
+663 KSDTPKSNAS

-684 AKIETEAM
+684 AKIETEAV

-713 MEEKQKQ
+713 REEKQKQ
-720 MTSAEA
+720 MTSAEV
-726 LNVISAF
+726 LNVIST
-733 LDEFSKVYQEAAN
+733 LLREFETVYNDAAKN
-746 SIDTYIRQNIQRCNV
+746 IDIYIQQNIQNCQV
-761 EKNKAANGVVKA
+761 KKNAVANDVVKA
-773 QVDLQ
+773 QIELKN
-778 GKYYDKNEKILTAM
+778 KYYNINKNLFTKM
-792 KTQGVIM
+792 KEQGVIM

-804 ISASNL
+804 IREGELDRILQTYLEL
-810 DKILRE
+810 DKK
-816 DLKLEAKDIQDGK
+816 DLKAAEDTVNDIYS
-829 MKIKSIYEE
+829 KISQAFLE
-838 ISQTFLNIANTKIQ
+838 ISTTKIQ
-852 ELSNIVVNLTD
+852 ELTSLVANLKN
-863 RIGDICKLGSRGFSQ
+863 RIGAICQYGSRGFSQ
-878 NLTELNTGMEKE
+878 NLTELNKDMEKE

-898 PEGRY
+898 PQGRY
-903 YKEVREVLQT
+903 YKEVWEVLQT

>member
-8 SLAEKAENLR
+8 SLVEKAENLR

-28 RKKENDVEVLG
+28 RNREKDVEVLG

-156 DGEGN
+156 DEEGN

-357 RLFEKNPEIPLSRS
+357 KIFEKNPEIPLSRS

-403 MGYSRFEEFAAYILE
+403 MGYSRFEEFAAYILD

-463 GVELVKKLDND
+463 GVELVKKLNGD
-474 TKAQIAKLSAIQAV
+474 TTTQIADLSNIQA
-488 RMDQWSKSLKSRID
+488 SLMKEWRDCLEKRIYKR
-502 DDDLLPKVQ
+502 LLPETQ
-511 KTFGENISK
+511 DIFGQEISEE
-520 DFGAMKDRIMEKR
+520 FGAMKDRIMEKR

-558 YPVWTDMLDTLLNEK
+558 YPVWTDMLDTLKNEE
-573 YQGTF
+573 YQKTF
-578 DSLSGSVKEIFDDMV
+578 DSLSDRVKDIFGDMV

-617 CKERRVK
+617 CKERQVK

-635 AAAREELSDSQ
+635 ASARGELSDSQ
-646 NRRIAGETA
+646 NRRIAGKTA

-663 KINIPEINAP
+663 KVDTPKINVP

-684 AKIETEAM
+684 AKIETEAV
-692 LTKEERAI
+692 LTKEERNI
-700 AEKEAEKLFGTKE
+700 AEKESEKLFGTE
-713 MEEKQKQ
+713 ERNEKQEQ
-720 MTSAEA
+720 MLSAEA
-726 LNVISAF
+726 LSVISAF

-746 SIDTYIRQNIQRCNV
+746 SIDIYIRQNIQRCNA
-761 EKNKAANGVVKA
+761 EKDKAANGVVKA

>member
-28 RKKENDVEVLG
+28 RKKENDIEVLG

-156 DGEGN
+156 DEEGN

-403 MGYSRFEEFAAYILE
+403 MGYSRFEEFAAYILD

-474 TKAQIAKLSAIQAV
+474 TKAEIAKLSATQAELMKEWRDALEI
-488 RMDQWSKSLKSRID
+488 RMYKK
-502 DDDLLPKVQ
+502 LLPEVQ
-511 KTFGENISK
+511 KTFEEDICK
-520 DFGAMKDRIMEKR
+520 EFGTMKDRIMEKR
-533 KALHTNFIGDIVLS
+533 KALHANFIGDIVLS
-547 RNNGANPDTTN
+547 RNNGANPDTRN
-558 YPVWTDMLDTLLNEK
+558 YPVWTGMLDTLKNEK
-573 YQGTF
+573 YQKTF
-578 DSLSGSVKEIFDDMV
+578 DNLSDRVKGIFGDMV
-593 KRMNDIDQ
+593 KRMDAIDQ

-684 AKIETEAM
+684 AKIETEAV

-733 LDEFSKVYQEAAN
+733 LDEFSKVYQDTAN
-746 SIDTYIRQNIQRCNV
+746 SIDTYIRQNIQRCQDR
-761 EKNKAANGVVKA
+761 KNDAANDVVAA
-773 QVDLQ
+773 QLILQ
-778 GKYYDKNEKILTAM
+778 KKYYVKNEKVLTNM

-799 TGTTL
+799 TGTTM
-804 ISASNL
+804 ISASNV
-810 DKILRE
+810 DNILQKG
-816 DLKLEAKDIQDGK
+816 LKLEDKDLKEGK
-829 MKIKSIYEE
+829 AEIKKIYGK
-838 ISQTFLNIANTKIQ
+838 ISQAFLWISSTKIR
-852 ELSNIVVNLTD
+852 ELSNIVANLTD
-863 RIGDICKLGSRGFSQ
+863 RIGAICQYGSRGFSQ
-878 NLTELNTGMEKE
+878 NLTELNKDMEKE

>member
-28 RKKENDVEVLG
+28 RKRENDVEVLG

-44 LARGRAEKLKNF
+44 LAGGSAEKLKNF

-128 DLKRYTCKCHKKY
+128 ELKRYTCKCHKKY

-161 PCTLAAEELSL
+161 PCTLDAEELGL
-172 EYGNLMHRAVLVLV
+172 EYGDLMHRAVLVLV

-195 QNPELLDDTIK
+195 QNPELLDDTVK

-233 WNNPVLKNG
+233 WNNPVLKKG

-333 NQVYKKYQLEIEKTY
+333 NQVYKKYQLEIGKTY

-357 RLFEKNPEIPLSRS
+357 KIFEKNPEIPLSRS

-403 MGYSRFEEFAAYILE
+403 MEYSRFEEFAAYILD

-424 IMEALQLLIYL
+424 VMESLQLLIYL

-442 VMMRKS
+442 VMMRNS

-463 GVELVKKLDND
+463 GVEIVKKLDND
-474 TKAQIAKLSAIQAV
+474 TRVQIAKLGNIQAEL
-488 RMDQWSKSLKSRID
+488 MKQWSQYLELRIYKT
-502 DDDLLPKVQ
+502 LLPDERI
-511 KTFGENISK
+511 TFQQDISK
-520 DFGAMKDRIMEKR
+520 EFGAMKDSIMKKR
-533 KALHTNFIGDIVLS
+533 KTLHANFIGDIVLS
-547 RNNGANPDTTN
+547 RNNDSNPDTRN
-558 YPVWTDMLDTLLNEK
+558 YPVWNDMLDTLKNEK
-573 YQGTF
+573 YQKTF
-578 DSLSGSVKEIFDDMV
+578 DNLSNHVKATFDDMV
-593 KRMNDIDQ
+593 DRLEKIDD
-601 AFTGGF
+601 AFTTGF
-607 TASAEEFINF
+607 KASAEEFINF

-624 YYKEALQGILD
+624 YYKEALQGILY

-663 KINIPEINAP
+663 KSDTPKSNAS

-684 AKIETEAM
+684 AKIETEAV

-713 MEEKQKQ
+713 REEKQKQ
-720 MTSAEA
+720 MTSAEV
-726 LNVISAF
+726 LNVIST
-733 LDEFSKVYQEAAN
+733 LLREFETVYNDAAKN
-746 SIDTYIRQNIQRCNV
+746 IDIYIQQNIQNCQV
-761 EKNKAANGVVKA
+761 KKNAVANDVVKA
-773 QVDLQ
+773 QIELKN
-778 GKYYDKNEKILTAM
+778 KYYNINKNLFTKM
-792 KTQGVIM
+792 KEQGVIM

-804 ISASNL
+804 IREGELDRILQTYLEL
-810 DKILRE
+810 DKK
-816 DLKLEAKDIQDGK
+816 DLKAAEDTVNDIYS
-829 MKIKSIYEE
+829 KISQAFLE
-838 ISQTFLNIANTKIQ
+838 ISTTKIQ
-852 ELSNIVVNLTD
+852 ELTSLVANLKN
-863 RIGDICKLGSRGFSQ
+863 RIGAICQYGSRGFSQ
-878 NLTELNTGMEKE
+878 NLTELNKDMEKE

-898 PEGRY
+898 PQGRY
-903 YKEVREVLQT
+903 YKEVWEVLQT

-924 KELEQCHKE
+924 KELEQCRQE

>member
-8 SLAEKAENLR
+8 SLVEKAENLR

-156 DGEGN
+156 DEEGN

-172 EYGNLMHRAVLVLV
+172 EYGNLMHRAV

-357 RLFEKNPEIPLSRS
+357 KIFEKNPEIPLSRS

-403 MGYSRFEEFAAYILE
+403 MGYSRF
-418 YLPKAE
+418 
-424 IMEALQLLIYL
+424 
-435 YQAVKTA
+435 
-442 VMMRKS
+442 
-448 RFRILSQFHRGGASA
+448 
-463 GVELVKKLDND
+463 
-474 TKAQIAKLSAIQAV
+474 
-488 RMDQWSKSLKSRID
+488 
-502 DDDLLPKVQ
+502 
-511 KTFGENISK
+511 
-520 DFGAMKDRIMEKR
+520 
-533 KALHTNFIGDIVLS
+533 
-547 RNNGANPDTTN
+547 
-558 YPVWTDMLDTLLNEK
+558 
-573 YQGTF
+573 
-578 DSLSGSVKEIFDDMV
+578 
-593 KRMNDIDQ
+593 
-601 AFTGGF
+601 
-607 TASAEEFINF
+607 
-617 CKERRVK
+617 
-624 YYKEALQGILD
+624 
-635 AAAREELSDSQ
+635 
-646 NRRIAGETA
+646 
-655 KYLRENEP
+655 
-663 KINIPEINAP
+663 
-673 KILTP
+673 
-678 EAAEIL
+678 
-684 AKIETEAM
+684 
-692 LTKEERAI
+692 
-700 AEKEAEKLFGTKE
+700 
-713 MEEKQKQ
+713 
-720 MTSAEA
+720 
-726 LNVISAF
+726 
-733 LDEFSKVYQEAAN
+733 
-746 SIDTYIRQNIQRCNV
+746 
-761 EKNKAANGVVKA
+761 
-773 QVDLQ
+773 
-778 GKYYDKNEKILTAM
+778 
-792 KTQGVIM
+792 
-799 TGTTL
+799 
-804 ISASNL
+804 
-810 DKILRE
+810 
-816 DLKLEAKDIQDGK
+816 
-829 MKIKSIYEE
+829 
-838 ISQTFLNIANTKIQ
+838 
-852 ELSNIVVNLTD
+852 
-863 RIGDICKLGSRGFSQ
+863 
-878 NLTELNTGMEKE
+878 
-890 KEGIRSLN
+890 
-898 PEGRY
+898 
-903 YKEVREVLQT
+903 
-913 FEKEDIAWKLR
+913 
-924 KELEQCHKE
+924 
-933 LLREIEAVS
+933 

>member
-28 RKKENDVEVLG
+28 RKREKDVEVLG

-156 DGEGN
+156 DEEGN

-357 RLFEKNPEIPLSRS
+357 KIFEKNPEIPLSRS

-403 MGYSRFEEFAAYILE
+403 MGYSRFEEFAAYILD

-463 GVELVKKLDND
+463 GVELVKKLNGD
-474 TKAQIAKLSAIQAV
+474 TTTQIADLSNIQA
-488 RMDQWSKSLKSRID
+488 SLMKEWRDCLEKRIYKR
-502 DDDLLPKVQ
+502 LLPETQ
-511 KTFGENISK
+511 DIFGQEISEE
-520 DFGAMKDRIMEKR
+520 FGAMKDRIMEKR

-558 YPVWTDMLDTLLNEK
+558 YPVWTDMLDTLKNEE
-573 YQGTF
+573 YQKTF
-578 DSLSGSVKEIFDDMV
+578 DSLSDRVKDIFGDMV

-617 CKERRVK
+617 CKERQVK

-635 AAAREELSDSQ
+635 ASARGELSDSQ
-646 NRRIAGETA
+646 NRRIAGKTA

-663 KINIPEINAP
+663 KVDTPKINVP

-684 AKIETEAM
+684 AKIETEAV
-692 LTKEERAI
+692 LTKEERNI
-700 AEKEAEKLFGTKE
+700 AEKESEKLFGTE
-713 MEEKQKQ
+713 ERNEKQEQ
-720 MTSAEA
+720 MLSAEA
-726 LNVISAF
+726 LSVISAF

-746 SIDTYIRQNIQRCNV
+746 SIDIYIRQNIQRCNA
-761 EKNKAANGVVKA
+761 EKDKAANGVVKA

-863 RIGDICKLGSRGFSQ
+863 RIGDICKLASRGFSQ

>member
-1 MKENKRE
+1 
-8 SLAEKAENLR
+8 
-18 TAALNLYEDV
+18 
-28 RKKENDVEVLG
+28 
-39 KEWME
+39 ME

-156 DGEGN
+156 DEEGN

-357 RLFEKNPEIPLSRS
+357 KIFEKNPEIPLSRS

-403 MGYSRFEEFAAYILE
+403 MGYSRFEEFAAYILD

-463 GVELVKKLDND
+463 GVELVKKLNGD
-474 TKAQIAKLSAIQAV
+474 TTTQIADLSNIQA
-488 RMDQWSKSLKSRID
+488 SLMKEWRDCLEKRIYKR
-502 DDDLLPKVQ
+502 LLPETQ
-511 KTFGENISK
+511 DIFGQEISEE
-520 DFGAMKDRIMEKR
+520 FGAMKDRIMEKR

-558 YPVWTDMLDTLLNEK
+558 YPVWTDMLDTLKNEE
-573 YQGTF
+573 YQKTF
-578 DSLSGSVKEIFDDMV
+578 DSLSDRVKDIFGDMV

-617 CKERRVK
+617 CKERQVK

-635 AAAREELSDSQ
+635 ASARGELSDSQ
-646 NRRIAGETA
+646 NRRIAGKTA

-663 KINIPEINAP
+663 KVDTPKINVP

-684 AKIETEAM
+684 AKIETEAV
-692 LTKEERAI
+692 LTKEERNI
-700 AEKEAEKLFGTKE
+700 AEKESEKLFGTE
-713 MEEKQKQ
+713 ERNEKQEQ
-720 MTSAEA
+720 MLSAEA
-726 LNVISAF
+726 LSVISAF

-746 SIDTYIRQNIQRCNV
+746 SIDIYIRQNIQRCNA
-761 EKNKAANGVVKA
+761 EKDKAANGVVKA

-863 RIGDICKLGSRGFSQ
+863 RIGDICKLASRGFSQ

>member
-28 RKKENDVEVLG
+28 RKKENDIEVLG

-156 DGEGN
+156 DEEGN

-403 MGYSRFEEFAAYILE
+403 MGYSRFEEFAAYILD

-442 VMMRKS
+442 VMMRNS

-474 TKAQIAKLSAIQAV
+474 TKAEIAKLSATQAELMKEWRDALEI
-488 RMDQWSKSLKSRID
+488 RMYKK
-502 DDDLLPKVQ
+502 LLPEVQ
-511 KTFGENISK
+511 KTFEEDICK
-520 DFGAMKDRIMEKR
+520 EFGTMKDRIMEKR
-533 KALHTNFIGDIVLS
+533 KALHANFIGDIVLS
-547 RNNGANPDTTN
+547 RNNGANPDTRN
-558 YPVWTDMLDTLLNEK
+558 YPVWTGMLDTLEKEK
-573 YQGTF
+573 YQKTF
-578 DSLSGSVKEIFDDMV
+578 DSLSDRVKGIFGDMV
-593 KRMNDIDQ
+593 KRMDAIDQ

-684 AKIETEAM
+684 AKIETEAV

-733 LDEFSKVYQEAAN
+733 LDEFSKVYQDTAN
-746 SIDTYIRQNIQRCNV
+746 SIDTYIRQNIQRCQDR
-761 EKNKAANGVVKA
+761 KNDAANDVVAA
-773 QVDLQ
+773 QLILQ
-778 GKYYDKNEKILTAM
+778 KKYYVKNEKVLTNM

-799 TGTTL
+799 TGTTM
-804 ISASNL
+804 ISASNV
-810 DKILRE
+810 DNILQKG
-816 DLKLEAKDIQDGK
+816 LKLEDKDLKEGK
-829 MKIKSIYEE
+829 AEIKKIYGK
-838 ISQTFLNIANTKIQ
+838 ISQAFLWISSTKIR
-852 ELSNIVVNLTD
+852 ELSNIVANLTD
-863 RIGDICKLGSRGFSQ
+863 RIGAICQYGSRGFSQ
-878 NLTELNTGMEKE
+878 NLTELNKDMEKE

-898 PEGRY
+898 PQGRY
-903 YKEVREVLQT
+903 YKEVWEVLQT

-924 KELEQCHKE
+924 KELEQCRQE

>member
-28 RKKENDVEVLG
+28 RKKENDIEVLG

-195 QNPELLDDTIK
+195 QNPELLDDTVK

-220 IPRSVKEYKVILE
+220 IPRAVKEYKVILE

-474 TKAQIAKLSAIQAV
+474 TKAEIAKLSATQAKLMKEWRDALEI
-488 RMDQWSKSLKSRID
+488 RMYKT
-502 DDDLLPKVQ
+502 LLPEVQ
-511 KTFGENISK
+511 KTFEEDICK
-520 DFGAMKDRIMEKR
+520 EFGTMKDRIMEKR
-533 KALHTNFIGDIVLS
+533 KALHANFIGDIVLS
-547 RNNGANPDTTN
+547 RNNGANPDTRN
-558 YPVWTDMLDTLLNEK
+558 YPVWTGMLDTLEKEK
-573 YQGTF
+573 YQKTF
-578 DSLSGSVKEIFDDMV
+578 DSLSDRVKGIFGDMV
-593 KRMNDIDQ
+593 KRMDAIDQ

-684 AKIETEAM
+684 AKIETEAV

-733 LDEFSKVYQEAAN
+733 LDEFSKVYQDTAN
-746 SIDTYIRQNIQRCNV
+746 SIDTYIRQNIQRCQDR
-761 EKNKAANGVVKA
+761 KNDAANDVVAA
-773 QVDLQ
+773 QLILQ
-778 GKYYDKNEKILTAM
+778 KKYYVKNEKVLTNM

-799 TGTTL
+799 TGTTM
-804 ISASNL
+804 ISASNV
-810 DKILRE
+810 DNILQKG
-816 DLKLEAKDIQDGK
+816 LKLEDKDLKEGK
-829 MKIKSIYEE
+829 AEIKKIYGK
-838 ISQTFLNIANTKIQ
+838 ISQAFLWISSTKIR
-852 ELSNIVVNLTD
+852 ELSNIVANLTD
-863 RIGDICKLGSRGFSQ
+863 RIGAICQYGSRGFSQ
-878 NLTELNTGMEKE
+878 NLTELNKDMEKE

>member
-28 RKKENDVEVLG
+28 RKKENDIEVLG

-156 DGEGN
+156 DEEGN

-403 MGYSRFEEFAAYILE
+403 MGYSRFEEFAAYILD

-474 TKAQIAKLSAIQAV
+474 TKAEIAKLSATQAELMKEWRDALEI
-488 RMDQWSKSLKSRID
+488 RMYKK
-502 DDDLLPKVQ
+502 LLPEVQ
-511 KTFGENISK
+511 KTFEEDICK
-520 DFGAMKDRIMEKR
+520 EFGTMKDRIMEKR
-533 KALHTNFIGDIVLS
+533 KALHANFIGDIVLS
-547 RNNGANPDTTN
+547 RNNGANPDTRN
-558 YPVWTDMLDTLLNEK
+558 YPVWTGMLDTLEKEK
-573 YQGTF
+573 YQKTF
-578 DSLSGSVKEIFDDMV
+578 DSLSDRVKGIFGDMV
-593 KRMNDIDQ
+593 KRMDAIDQ

-684 AKIETEAM
+684 AKIETEAV

-733 LDEFSKVYQEAAN
+733 LDEFSKVYQDTAN
-746 SIDTYIRQNIQRCNV
+746 SIDTYIRQNIQRCQDR
-761 EKNKAANGVVKA
+761 KNDAANDVVAA
-773 QVDLQ
+773 QLILQ
-778 GKYYDKNEKILTAM
+778 KKYYVKNEKVLTNM

-799 TGTTL
+799 TGTTM
-804 ISASNL
+804 ISASNV
-810 DKILRE
+810 DNILQKG
-816 DLKLEAKDIQDGK
+816 LKLEDKDLKEGK
-829 MKIKSIYEE
+829 AEIKKIYGK
-838 ISQTFLNIANTKIQ
+838 ISQAFLWISSTKIR
-852 ELSNIVVNLTD
+852 ELSNIVANLTD
-863 RIGDICKLGSRGFSQ
+863 RIGAICQYGSRGFSQ
-878 NLTELNTGMEKE
+878 NLTELNKDMEKE

-898 PEGRY
+898 PQGRY
-903 YKEVREVLQT
+903 YKEVWEVLQT

-924 KELEQCHKE
+924 KELEQCRQE

>member
-28 RKKENDVEVLG
+28 RKRENDVEVLG

-44 LARGRAEKLKNF
+44 LAGGSAEKLKNF

-161 PCTLAAEELSL
+161 PCTLDAEELGL
-172 EYGNLMHRAVLVLV
+172 EYGDLMHRAVLVLV

-195 QNPELLDDTIK
+195 QNPELLDDTVK

-233 WNNPVLKNG
+233 WNNPVLKKG

-333 NQVYKKYQLEIEKTY
+333 NQVYKKYQLEIGKTY

-357 RLFEKNPEIPLSRS
+357 KIFEKNPEIPLSRS
-371 AFARRNL
+371 AFARKNL
-378 EGVKELLEM
+378 EGVKELLAM

-403 MGYSRFEEFAAYILE
+403 MEYSRFEEFAAYILD

-424 IMEALQLLIYL
+424 VMESLQLLIYL

-442 VMMRKS
+442 VMMRNS

-463 GVELVKKLDND
+463 GVEIVKKLDND
-474 TKAQIAKLSAIQAV
+474 TRVQIAKLGNIQAEL
-488 RMDQWSKSLKSRID
+488 MKQWSQYLELRIYKT
-502 DDDLLPKVQ
+502 LLPDERI
-511 KTFGENISK
+511 TFQQDISK
-520 DFGAMKDRIMEKR
+520 EFGAMKDSIMKKR
-533 KALHTNFIGDIVLS
+533 KTLHANFIGDIVLS
-547 RNNGANPDTTN
+547 RNNDSNPDTRN
-558 YPVWTDMLDTLLNEK
+558 YPVWNDMLDTLKNEK
-573 YQGTF
+573 YQKTF
-578 DSLSGSVKEIFDDMV
+578 DNLSNHVKATFDDMV
-593 KRMNDIDQ
+593 DRLEKIDD
-601 AFTGGF
+601 AFTTGF
-607 TASAEEFINF
+607 KASAEEFINF

-624 YYKEALQGILD
+624 YYKEALQGILY

-663 KINIPEINAP
+663 KSDTPKSNAS

-684 AKIETEAM
+684 AKIETEAV

-713 MEEKQKQ
+713 REEKQKQ
-720 MTSAEA
+720 MTSAEV
-726 LNVISAF
+726 LNVIST
-733 LDEFSKVYQEAAN
+733 LLREFETVYNDAAKN
-746 SIDTYIRQNIQRCNV
+746 IDIYIQQNIQNCQV
-761 EKNKAANGVVKA
+761 KKNAVANDVVKA
-773 QVDLQ
+773 QIELKN
-778 GKYYDKNEKILTAM
+778 KYYNINKNLFTKM
-792 KTQGVIM
+792 KEQGVIM

-804 ISASNL
+804 IREGELDRILQTYLEL
-810 DKILRE
+810 DKK
-816 DLKLEAKDIQDGK
+816 DLKAAEDTVNDIYS
-829 MKIKSIYEE
+829 KISQAFLE
-838 ISQTFLNIANTKIQ
+838 ISTTKIQ
-852 ELSNIVVNLTD
+852 ELTSLVANLKN
-863 RIGDICKLGSRGFSQ
+863 RIGAICQYGSRGFSQ
-878 NLTELNTGMEKE
+878 NLTELNKDMEKE
-890 KEGIRSLN
+890 KEGIRRLN
-898 PEGRY
+898 PQGRY
-903 YKEVREVLQT
+903 YKEVWEVLQT

-924 KELEQCHKE
+924 KELEQCRQE

>member
-8 SLAEKAENLR
+8 SLVEKAENLR

-28 RKKENDVEVLG
+28 RNREKDVEVLG

-156 DGEGN
+156 DEEGN

-357 RLFEKNPEIPLSRS
+357 KIFEKNPEIPLSRS

-403 MGYSRFEEFAAYILE
+403 MGYSRFEEFAAYILD

-463 GVELVKKLDND
+463 GVEIVKKLDND
-474 TKAQIAKLSAIQAV
+474 TKAQIAKLSRTQA
-488 RMDQWSKSLKSRID
+488 DLITQWRGDLEIRIYKE
-502 DDDLLPKVQ
+502 LLLNVK
-511 KTFGENISK
+511 KIFEKDISK
-520 DFGAMKDRIMEKR
+520 EFGAMKDRIMKKR
-533 KALHTNFIGDIVLS
+533 KTLHANFIGDIVLS
-547 RNNGANPDTTN
+547 RNNGTNPDTTN
-558 YPVWTDMLDTLLNEK
+558 YPVWTDMLDTLENEK
-573 YQGTF
+573 YQKTF
-578 DSLSGSVKEIFDDMV
+578 DNLSDSVKAIFDDMV
-593 KRMNDIDQ
+593 DRMEKIDD
-601 AFTGGF
+601 AFTTGF
-607 TASAEEFINF
+607 EASAEEFIYF

-624 YYKEALQGILD
+624 YYKEALQGILY

-663 KINIPEINAP
+663 KSNAP

-684 AKIETEAM
+684 AKIETEAV
-692 LTKEERAI
+692 LTKEERVI
-700 AEKEAEKLFGTKE
+700 AAKEEEKLFGTE
-713 MEEKQKQ
+713 ERNEKQEQ
-720 MTSAEA
+720 MLSAEA
-726 LNVISAF
+726 LSVISAF

-746 SIDTYIRQNIQRCNV
+746 SIDTYIRQNIQRCNA
-761 EKNKAANGVVKA
+761 EKDKAANGVVKA

-810 DKILRE
+810 DKILQN
-816 DLKLEAKDIQDGK
+816 DLKLETSELEEGEEAIKNIYD
-829 MKIKSIYEE
+829 KISH
-838 ISQTFLNIANTKIQ
+838 TFLQIANKKIQ
-852 ELSNIVVNLTD
+852 ELSNIVANLTD
-863 RIGDICKLGSRGFSQ
+863 HIGAICQYGSRGFSQ
-878 NLTELNTGMEKE
+878 NLTELNKDMEKE

>member
-1 MKENKRE
+1 MRENKRE

-28 RKKENDVEVLG
+28 RKRENDVEVLG

-44 LARGRAEKLKNF
+44 LAGESAEKLKNF

-118 LEKMSRALFE
+118 LEKMSRVLFE

-161 PCTLAAEELSL
+161 PCTLDAEELGL
-172 EYGNLMHRAVLVLV
+172 EYGDLMHRAVLVLV

-195 QNPELLDDTIK
+195 QNPELLDDTVK

-233 WNNPVLKNG
+233 WNNPVLKKG

-357 RLFEKNPEIPLSRS
+357 KIFEKNPEIPLSRS
-371 AFARRNL
+371 AFARKNL
-378 EGVKELLEM
+378 EGVKELLAM

-403 MGYSRFEEFAAYILE
+403 MEYSRFEEFAAYILN
-418 YLPKAE
+418 YLPKAK
-424 IMEALQLLIYL
+424 IMESLQLLIYL

-442 VMMRKS
+442 VMMRNS

-463 GVELVKKLDND
+463 GVEIVKKLDND
-474 TKAQIAKLSAIQAV
+474 TKAQIAKLSRTQA
-488 RMDQWSKSLKSRID
+488 DLITQWRGDLEIRIYKE
-502 DDDLLPKVQ
+502 LLPNVK
-511 KTFGENISK
+511 KIFEKDISK
-520 DFGAMKDRIMEKR
+520 EFGAMKDRIMKKR
-533 KALHTNFIGDIVLS
+533 KTLHANFIGDIVLS
-547 RNNGANPDTTN
+547 RNNGTNPDTTN
-558 YPVWTDMLDTLLNEK
+558 YPVWTDMLDTLENEK
-573 YQGTF
+573 YQKTF
-578 DSLSGSVKEIFDDMV
+578 DNLSDSVKAIFDDMV
-593 KRMNDIDQ
+593 DRMEKIDD
-601 AFTGGF
+601 AFTTGF
-607 TASAEEFINF
+607 EASAEEFIYF

-624 YYKEALQGILD
+624 YYKEALQGILY

-663 KINIPEINAP
+663 KSNAP

-684 AKIETEAM
+684 AKIETEAV
-692 LTKEERAI
+692 LTKEERVI
-700 AEKEAEKLFGTKE
+700 AAKEEEKLFGTNE
-713 MEEKQKQ
+713 REEKQKQ
-720 MTSAEA
+720 MMSAEA
-726 LNVISAF
+726 LNVISA
-733 LDEFSKVYQEAAN
+733 LLREFETVYNDAAEN
-746 SIDTYIRQNIQRCNV
+746 INIYIQQNIQRCQGK
-761 EKNKAANGVVKA
+761 KNGAANDVMNMQGSL
-773 QVDLQ
+773 QV
-778 GKYYDKNEKILTAM
+778 KYYLKNHNILTKM

-799 TGTTL
+799 TSTTL
-804 ISASNL
+804 ISAGNL
-810 DKILRE
+810 DNILQE
-816 DLKLEAKDIQDGK
+816 GLKLENGDLKEGEKAIDQ
-829 MKIKSIYEE
+829 IYDK
-838 ISQTFLNIANTKIQ
+838 ISQTFLIISNTKIQ

-863 RIGDICKLGSRGFSQ
+863 RIGNICKLGSRGFSQ
-878 NLTELNTGMEKE
+878 NLTELNKDMEKE

-898 PEGRY
+898 PQGRY
-903 YKEVREVLQT
+903 YKEVWEVLQT

-924 KELEQCHKE
+924 KELEQCRQE

>member
-1 MKENKRE
+1 
-8 SLAEKAENLR
+8 
-18 TAALNLYEDV
+18 
-28 RKKENDVEVLG
+28 
-39 KEWME
+39 
-44 LARGRAEKLKNF
+44 
-56 RYNIGV
+56 
-62 VGVQSSGKTTLLN
+62 
-75 TLLGYP
+75 
-81 LMPSAAVVTTCSVT
+81 
-95 YIRYGEKLA
+95 
-104 VKAEDAYGK
+104 
-113 IYNMH
+113 
-118 LEKMSRALFE
+118 
-128 DLKRYTCKCHKKY
+128 
-141 SLDHL
+141 
-146 IYFTDADMSP
+146 MSP

-161 PCTLAAEELSL
+161 PCTLDAEELGL
-172 EYGNLMHRAVLVLV
+172 EYGDLMHRAVLVLV

-195 QNPELLDDTIK
+195 QNPELLDDTVK

-233 WNNPVLKNG
+233 WNNPVLKKG

-333 NQVYKKYQLEIEKTY
+333 NQVYKKYQLEIGKTY

-357 RLFEKNPEIPLSRS
+357 KIFEKNPEIPLSRS
-371 AFARRNL
+371 AFARKNL
-378 EGVKELLEM
+378 EGVKELLAM

-403 MGYSRFEEFAAYILE
+403 MEYSRFEEFAAYILD

-424 IMEALQLLIYL
+424 VMESLQLLIYL

-442 VMMRKS
+442 VMMRNS

-463 GVELVKKLDND
+463 GVEIVKKLDND
-474 TKAQIAKLSAIQAV
+474 TRVQIAKLGNIQAEL
-488 RMDQWSKSLKSRID
+488 MKQWSQYLELRIYKT
-502 DDDLLPKVQ
+502 LLPDERI
-511 KTFGENISK
+511 TFQQDISK
-520 DFGAMKDRIMEKR
+520 EFGAMKDSIMKKR
-533 KALHTNFIGDIVLS
+533 KTLHANFIGDIVLS
-547 RNNGANPDTTN
+547 RNNDSNPDTRN
-558 YPVWTDMLDTLLNEK
+558 YPVWNDMLDTLKNEK
-573 YQGTF
+573 YQKTF
-578 DSLSGSVKEIFDDMV
+578 DNLSNHVKATFDDMV
-593 KRMNDIDQ
+593 DRLEKIDD
-601 AFTGGF
+601 AFTTGF
-607 TASAEEFINF
+607 KASAEEFINF

-624 YYKEALQGILD
+624 YYKEALQGILY

-663 KINIPEINAP
+663 KSDTPKSNAS

-684 AKIETEAM
+684 AKIETEAV

-713 MEEKQKQ
+713 REEKQKQ
-720 MTSAEA
+720 MTSAEV
-726 LNVISAF
+726 LNVIST
-733 LDEFSKVYQEAAN
+733 LLREFETVYNDAAKN
-746 SIDTYIRQNIQRCNV
+746 IDIYIQQNIQNCQV
-761 EKNKAANGVVKA
+761 KKNAVANDVVKA
-773 QVDLQ
+773 QIELKN
-778 GKYYDKNEKILTAM
+778 KYYNINKNLFTKM
-792 KTQGVIM
+792 KEQGVIM

-804 ISASNL
+804 IREGELDRILQTYLEL
-810 DKILRE
+810 DKK
-816 DLKLEAKDIQDGK
+816 DLKAAEDTVNDIYS
-829 MKIKSIYEE
+829 KISQAFLE
-838 ISQTFLNIANTKIQ
+838 ISTTKIQ
-852 ELSNIVVNLTD
+852 ELTSLVANLKN
-863 RIGDICKLGSRGFSQ
+863 RIGAICQYGSRGFSQ
-878 NLTELNTGMEKE
+878 NLTELNKDMEKE

-898 PEGRY
+898 PQGRY
-903 YKEVREVLQT
+903 YKEVWEVLQT

-924 KELEQCHKE
+924 KELEQCRQE

>member
-8 SLAEKAENLR
+8 SLVEKAENLR

-28 RKKENDVEVLG
+28 RNREKDVEVLG

-156 DGEGN
+156 DEEGN

-403 MGYSRFEEFAAYILE
+403 MGYSRFEEFAAYILD

-474 TKAQIAKLSAIQAV
+474 TKAEIAKLSATQAELMKEWRDALEI
-488 RMDQWSKSLKSRID
+488 RMYKK
-502 DDDLLPKVQ
+502 LLPEVQ
-511 KTFGENISK
+511 KTFEEDICK
-520 DFGAMKDRIMEKR
+520 EFGTMKDRIMEKR
-533 KALHTNFIGDIVLS
+533 KALHANFIGDIVLS
-547 RNNGANPDTTN
+547 RNNGANPDTRN
-558 YPVWTDMLDTLLNEK
+558 YPVWTGMLDTLENEK
-573 YQGTF
+573 YQKTF
-578 DSLSGSVKEIFDDMV
+578 DNLSDSVKAIFDDMV
-593 KRMNDIDQ
+593 DRMEKIDE
-601 AFTGGF
+601 AFTTGF
-607 TASAEEFINF
+607 KASAEEFIYF

-624 YYKEALQGILD
+624 YYKEALQGILY

-663 KINIPEINAP
+663 KSNAP

-684 AKIETEAM
+684 AKIETEAV

-733 LDEFSKVYQEAAN
+733 LDEFSKVYQDTAN
-746 SIDTYIRQNIQRCNV
+746 SIDTYIRQNIQRCQDRKNDAANDV
-761 EKNKAANGVVKA
+761 VAAQLILQKKYYVKNKKV
-773 QVDLQ
+773 
-778 GKYYDKNEKILTAM
+778 LTDM

-799 TGTTL
+799 TGTTM
-804 ISASNL
+804 ISASNV
-810 DKILRE
+810 DNILQKG
-816 DLKLEAKDIQDGK
+816 LKLEDKDLKEGK
-829 MKIKSIYEE
+829 AEIKKIYNE
-838 ISQTFLNIANTKIQ
+838 ISQAFLWISSTKIR
-852 ELSNIVVNLTD
+852 ELSNIVANLTD
-863 RIGDICKLGSRGFSQ
+863 RIGAICQYGSRGFSQ
-878 NLTELNTGMEKE
+878 NLTELNKDMEKE